1 MGVYL
6 GVDLYQESQS
16 YSAIKSRWSYTLSR
30 YNRSIIHSQKCYK
43 TKPVPYSGMETESGC
58 QCFCWIWWQ
67 RFIDQTLV
75 VSIKYYWTISQVT
88 CQLATNPCKTEN
100 QWLQVRVVELQCT
113 NGLILLL
120 PCIRITRVNEEGH
133 SSYSHGPEMENG
145 WLIQTKNAGEYF
157 QLIKWLLT
165 KDVLF
170 EYHRAVVPFSWAVR
184 PDRSLSTL

>member
-1 MGVYL
+1 
-6 GVDLYQESQS
+6 
-16 YSAIKSRWSYTLSR
+16 
-30 YNRSIIHSQKCYK
+30 
-43 TKPVPYSGMETESGC
+43 METESGC

-133 SSYSHGPEMENG
+133 SSNSNGPEMENG

-157 QLIKWLLT
+157 QLLLKLLLT
-165 KDVLF
+165 MIWIICPYYYTLIRCAIANKALLRVQFL
-170 EYHRAVVPFSWAVR
+170 
-184 PDRSLSTL
+184 LSF